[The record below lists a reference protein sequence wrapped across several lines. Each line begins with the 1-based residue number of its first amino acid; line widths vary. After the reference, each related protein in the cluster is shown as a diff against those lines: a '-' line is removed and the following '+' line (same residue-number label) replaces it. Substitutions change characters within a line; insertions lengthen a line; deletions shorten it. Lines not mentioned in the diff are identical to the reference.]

1 MIKKI
6 KKNYYKF
13 LIILLKISDKLASK
27 LFLNSE
33 FNAVIEMGVHQGEI
47 AKAVKEKGIEYIGY
61 EANPFNIDKYDLK
74 KLNVKNFA
82 VIPKEYS
89 NENIEI
95 NIPIRSKGNDY
106 SSGKSS
112 VLKRNLDGWYDCKSI
127 KVETIKVTEMP
138 FLNIISSNVG
148 VWIDIEG
155 LSTKI
160 ADEISQI
167 ENVKYIHFEHDLNNS
182 GYEDKVFS
190 DIKTIKNNFYL
201 LKFRTSHDQY
211 NYYGVREKTWL
222 IIFYNYISKAHN
234 ILIGIFLL
242 PIYLFK
248 KFKHF

>member
-6 KKNYYKF
+6 KKIYYQF
-13 LIILLKISDKLASK
+13 LAILLKISDRLASK
-27 LFLNSE
+27 VFLNSK
-33 FNAVIEMGVHQGEI
+33 FNAVVEMGVHQGEI
-47 AKAVKEKGIEYIGY
+47 AKAVKEKGADYIGY
-61 EANPFNIDKYDLK
+61 EANPFNIEKYDLK

-82 VIPKEYS
+82 VIPKDYS

-95 NIPIRSKGNDY
+95 NIPIRNKGDDY

-112 VLKRNLDGWYDCKSI
+112 LLKRNLDGWYDCKSV
-127 KVETIKVTEMP
+127 KVKTIKVSEMP
-138 FLNIISSNVG
+138 YLNIKSSNVG

-167 ENVKYIHFEHDLNNS
+167 ENVKFIHFENDFINT
-182 GYEDKVFS
+182 GYEDQIFS
-190 DIKTIKNNFYL
+190 DVKTINKNFYL

-222 IIFYNYISKAHN
+222 VIFYNFISKAHN
-234 ILIGIFLL
+234 ALIDIFLF
-242 PIYLFK
+242 PFYLSK
-248 KFKHF
+248 KFK

>member
-6 KKNYYKF
+6 KKIYYQF
-13 LIILLKISDKLASK
+13 LAILLKNSDRLASK
-27 LFLNSE
+27 IFLNSK
-33 FNAVIEMGVHQGEI
+33 FNALVEMGVHQGEI
-47 AKAVKEKGIEYIGY
+47 AKAVKEKGVDYIGY
-61 EANPFNIDKYDLK
+61 EANPFNIEKYDLK

-82 VIPKEYS
+82 VIPKDYS

-95 NIPIRSKGNDY
+95 NIPIRNKGDDY

-112 VLKRNLDGWYDCKSI
+112 LLKKNLDGWYDCKSV
-127 KVETIKVTEMP
+127 KVKTIKVSEMP
-138 FLNIISSNVG
+138 YLNIKSSNVG

-167 ENVKYIHFEHDLNNS
+167 ENVKFIHFENDFINT
-182 GYEDKVFS
+182 GYEDQIFS
-190 DIKTIKNNFYL
+190 DVKTINKNFYL

-222 IIFYNYISKAHN
+222 IIFYNFISKAHN
-234 ILIGIFLL
+234 ALIEIFLL
-242 PIYLFK
+242 PFYLSK
-248 KFKHF
+248 KFK